1 MAFQR
6 QSNPE
11 EWLQLSPLASL
22 LFSFHELPDGAAGL
36 PAGVKRGTPS
46 AAIPDRAGA
55 SNFEGEGGVSV
66 RAVASLEGVAPRVDV
81 VDVEA
86 AATRALRDGIV
97 LPLSTP
103 LPGVVCTGFAQ
114 GTEFEELTD
123 RYRHARTALAAVAC

>member
-11 EWLQLSPLASL
+11 EWLQLSPLAPL
-22 LFSFHELPDGAAGL
+22 LFSSHGLPDGGAGL
-36 PAGVKRGTPS
+36 PAGAELGPPS
-46 AAIPDRAGA
+46 AAVPDRAGD

-86 AATRALRDGIV
+86 AATKALRGGIAPT
-97 LPLSTP
+97 LLAP
-103 LPGVVCTGFAQ
+103 LPGVACTGFAQ

-123 RYRHARTALAAVAC
+123 RYCHARTALAAVAC